1 MDASSKCPVAPA
13 RGFVAAMVVVALAV
27 TGAPARAAAPELADH
42 QVTVMSYNLYLGAN
56 LQPLFGKS
64 GPELVQE
71 AARVFA
77 HVAQTDFTE
86 RAQAIA
92 RLIAQ
97 EQPAIVGLQEVSLWQ
112 TAPVE
117 HPDQVQT
124 AYDFLAILLD
134 ALAGAGTP
142 YRAAVV
148 NADFSAALPISATTL
163 GIFTDRNVVI
173 VREVSPPLK
182 LQVSN
187 PTAQNYQATLPV
199 PIGGGQIEITR
210 GWATI
215 DVRIKGDGVRVAD
228 THLEA
233 FNETGSQP
241 AGAGARRVAGILA
254 PAGDPA
260 RRPELAPGRL
270 RGSVRDPRGRRV
282 RRRLGRGHGRD
293 AGLHGGADRRS
304 RQRALDDR
312 PHGGLRDAQPRWR
325 PGCRARGRETSPER
339 SSTIAHRRDCGL
351 RTTPGSYSR
360 STSPSTDASLVR
372 RAASSRG
379 GPSATA
385 LPSLGRRPQLE
396 EGPARRPRRVV
407 LGGVE
412 LGPGAVRRAD
422 RAAVREEEVDGDGAP
437 EAELRLALERRAPRP
452 VDPAL
457 EHVPGRSS
465 PSGPGRPRSR
475 TAGTSRG
482 RPDTGWSNRRSRS
495 GRRGRPRA
503 PSGPRRAVG
512 PRRPSARSAPR
523 TWTRRRRRSRRTW
536 WWLAARP
543 SRSGGRRRRPLASTT
558 SFRVPPARVP

>member
-1 MDASSKCPVAPA
+1 MDTSSKRPLAPA
-13 RGFVAAMVVVALAV
+13 RGLVAAMVVVAIAV

-77 HVAQTDFTE
+77 HVEQTDFTE

-187 PTAQNYQATLPV
+187 PTAQNYRATLPV
-199 PIGGGQIEITR
+199 PIGGGQIDVTR

-215 DVRIKGDGVRVAD
+215 DVRTKGMAFRVAD

-233 FNETGSQP
+233 YDGQVRNLQAQELAGSLASSP
-241 AGAGARRVAGILA
+241 LPVILLGDLNSLPGDSAGPYGILAGAGFVDGWVEAMDGTPGYTAGQTDDLVNVPSTIDHTVDYVMHDRDGVVDAVAGSGDI
-254 PAGDPA
+254 AG
-260 RRPELAPGRL
+260 EE
-270 RGSVRDPRGRRV
+270 
-282 RRRLGRGHGRD
+282 
-293 AGLHGGADRRS
+293 
-304 RQRALDDR
+304 LDDR
-312 PHGGLRDAQPRWR
+312 
-325 PGCRARGRETSPER
+325 T
-339 SSTIAHRRDCGL
+339 
-351 RTTPGSYSR
+351 
-360 STSPSTDASLVR
+360 
-372 RAASSRG
+372 
-379 GPSATA
+379 
-385 LPSLGRRPQLE
+385 
-396 EGPARRPRRVV
+396 
-407 LGGVE
+407 
-412 LGPGAVRRAD
+412 
-422 RAAVREEEVDGDGAP
+422 
-437 EAELRLALERRAPRP
+437 
-452 VDPAL
+452 
-457 EHVPGRSS
+457 
-465 PSGPGRPRSR
+465 PSGLWPSDH
-475 TAGTSRG
+475 AGIALTIHIAKR
-482 RPDTGWSNRRSRS
+482 
-495 GRRGRPRA
+495 
-503 PSGPRRAVG
+503 
-512 PRRPSARSAPR
+512 
-523 TWTRRRRRSRRTW
+523 
-536 WWLAARP
+536 
-543 SRSGGRRRRPLASTT
+543 
-558 SFRVPPARVP
+558 